1 MKKLLLL
8 LLFIPLVS
16 LGQSQI
22 VNGIEV
28 SAPKEYVKT
37 GNLTWSKGNNTFIV
51 QSSDVKLNPDEIAKS
66 TYPDL
71 KFLRT
76 DEFDL
81 NGKKYKIGFNS
92 ANNGSQLIGM
102 MAIAKGNYSFLIAA
116 TVFSNE
122 FKGIAKEK
130 ATAMYSEIYYLMNY
144 SAGQLNLN

>member
-16 LGQSQI
+16 FGQTQI

-51 QSSDVKLNPDEIAKS
+51 QSSDIKLNPDEIAKS

-102 MAIAKGNYSFLIAA
+102 MAIVKGNYSFLIAA

-122 FKGIAKEK
+122 FKGTAKEK
-130 ATAMYSEIYYLMNY
+130 VTAMIGEIFYLMSY

>member
-16 LGQSQI
+16 FGQAQI
-22 VNGIEV
+22 VNGVEV

-37 GNLTWSKGNNTFIV
+37 DNLTWSKGNNTFVV
-51 QSSDVKLNPDEIAKS
+51 QVVDVVLNPDEIAKK

-71 KFLRT
+71 KFLKT
-76 DEFDL
+76 DKFEL

-92 ANNGSQLIGM
+92 GNKGSQLIGM
-102 MAIAKGNYSFLIAA
+102 MAVVKGKYSFIVAA
-116 TVFSNE
+116 SVFSNE
-122 FKGIAKEK
+122 FKGTAKEK
-130 ATAMYSEIYYLMNY
+130 VTAMIGEIFYLMSY

>member
-16 LGQSQI
+16 FGQTQI

-51 QSSDVKLNPDEIAKS
+51 QSVDIKLNPDEIAKS

-102 MAIAKGNYSFLIAA
+102 MAIVKGNYSFLIAA
-116 TVFSNE
+116 TVFINE
-122 FKGIAKEK
+122 FKGTAKEK
-130 ATAMYSEIYYLMNY
+130 VTAMIGEIFYLMSY
-144 SAGQLNLN
+144 SARNLN